1 MELLLELLEV
11 LLRCFEQRPH
21 QQWFRRSCSQ
31 SSQQELLRN
40 HMLGLELRNRMLVL
54 VLERRKT
61 IGEHG
66 A

>member
-1 MELLLELLEV
+1 MELQQELLEV

-31 SSQQELLRN
+31 SLQQELLRN
-40 HMLGLELRNRMLVL
+40 RMLE
-54 VLERRKT
+54 LERRKT